1 MAGGQER
8 ILRRRIK
15 SVQSTKKITKA
26 MELIAASR
34 IVKAMNR
41 ISAARPYYEELVGV
55 VRDLSSSSGLPKS
68 VFLSD
73 APSSETKGILAI
85 TADRTLCGAYNS
97 SVLRAAERLSAK
109 YGSEGKRT
117 FLVAVGRR
125 ASSYFKYREVPLAAS
140 FFDVTDRP
148 TYDQARSIA
157 APILK
162 AYESG
167 QVESFVIISN
177 RFYSAGNQQLET
189 TNLLPLDPEK
199 FGPTDDSLSLDFE
212 IEPSPEAIID
222 PLLRMYV
229 EETIFAILLEASAA
243 EHAARQRAMK
253 AASDNA
259 EELIK
264 TLSRVMNRA
273 RQDSITTEITEIV
286 GGAEALGSR
295 SNEIDESYLLT
306 YSNWNGTRL

>member
-34 IVKAMNR
+34 IVKAMAR

-55 VRDLSSSSGLPKS
+55 VRDLSASSGLPKS
-68 VFLSD
+68 VFLGT
-73 APSSETKGILAI
+73 APVADKKGILAI

-97 SVLRAAERLSAK
+97 SVLRATERQVQA
-109 YGSEGKRT
+109 YRQVGKGT
-117 FLVAVGRR
+117 FLVAVGRK
-125 ASSYFKYREVPLAAS
+125 ANSYLKYREVPVESS
-140 FFDVTDRP
+140 FTEVTDRP
-148 TYDQARSIA
+148 VYDDARRIA
-157 APILK
+157 APILE

-167 QVESFVIISN
+167 QVESFDIISN
-177 RFYSAGNQQLET
+177 RFYSAGNQQLEIT
-189 TNLLPLDPEK
+189 PLLPLDPSK
-199 FGPTDDSLSLDFE
+199 FGSREDVQTLDFE
-212 IEPSPEAIID
+212 VEPSPEAIID
-222 PLLRMYV
+222 PLLRIYV

-264 TLSRVMNRA
+264 TLSRIMNRA

-286 GGAEALGSR
+286 GGAEALGAGSKV
-295 SNEIDESYLLT
+295 IDESYLLT
-306 YSNWNGTRL
+306 YSNRGTASA

>member
-34 IVKAMNR
+34 IVKAMAR

-55 VRDLSSSSGLPKS
+55 VRDLSASSGLPKS
-68 VFLSD
+68 VFLGA
-73 APSSETKGILAI
+73 APVADKKGILAI

-97 SVLRAAERLSAK
+97 SVLRATERQIQSFKKADKGL
-109 YGSEGKRT
+109 
-117 FLVAVGRR
+117 FLIAVGRK
-125 ASSYFKYREVPLAAS
+125 ANSYLKYREVPIEAS
-140 FFDVTDRP
+140 FTGITDRP
-148 TYDQARSIA
+148 TYDDARAIA
-157 APILK
+157 APLLE

-167 QVESFVIISN
+167 QVESFDIISN
-177 RFYSAGNQQLET
+177 RFYSAGNQQLEVT
-189 TNLLPLDPEK
+189 PLLPLDLAR
-199 FGPTDDSLSLDFE
+199 FGSTESVQSLDFE
-212 IEPSPEAIID
+212 IEPSPEAIVD
-222 PLLRMYV
+222 PLLRMFV

-286 GGAEALGSR
+286 GGAEALGSG
-295 SNEIDESYLLT
+295 SKVIDESYLMA
-306 YSNWNGTRL
+306 YSKMEPADA

>member
-34 IVKAMNR
+34 IVKAMAR
-41 ISAARPYYEELVGV
+41 ISSARPYYEELVGV
-55 VRDLSSSSGLPKS
+55 VRDVATSSGLPKS
-68 VFLSD
+68 IFLGE
-73 APSSETKGILAI
+73 APVADKKGLLAI

-97 SVLRAAERLSAK
+97 SVLRATERQIQAFRQNGK
-109 YGSEGKRT
+109 GS
-117 FLVAVGRR
+117 FLVTVGRK
-125 ASSYFKYREVPLAAS
+125 ANSYLRYREVPVEAS
-140 FFDVTDRP
+140 FTEVTDRP
-148 TYDQARSIA
+148 TYDQARQIA
-157 APILK
+157 LPILQ
-162 AYESG
+162 AYEAG
-167 QVESFVIISN
+167 ELESVDIISN
-177 RFYSAGNQQLET
+177 RFYSAGNQRLEIT
-189 TNLLPLDPEK
+189 QLLPLDPEK
-199 FGPTDDSLSLDFE
+199 FGSRENNQSLDFE

-222 PLLRMYV
+222 PLLRMFV

-264 TLSRVMNRA
+264 TLSRIMNRA

-286 GGAEALGSR
+286 GGAEALGAGSKI
-295 SNEIDESYLLT
+295 IDESYLLT
-306 YSNWNGTRL
+306 YSNRGPVDV

>member
-34 IVKAMNR
+34 IVKAMGR
-41 ISAARPYYEELVGV
+41 ISAAKPYYEELLGV
-55 VRDLSSSSGLPKS
+55 VRDIVASSGLPSS
-68 VFLSD
+68 VFLGEP
-73 APSSETKGILAI
+73 PSAEKRGILTI

-97 SVLRAAERLSAK
+97 SALRATERLMRTYSE
-109 YGSEGKRT
+109 EGKDSFIVT
-117 FLVAVGRR
+117 VGRR
-125 ASSYFKYREVPLAAS
+125 ASSYFRYREVPVMAS

-157 APILK
+157 APILA

-167 QVESFVIISN
+167 EVESVVIISN
-177 RFYSAGNQQLET
+177 RFFSAGNQQLVT
-189 TNLLPLDPEK
+189 TPLLPIDPTSFVTAE
-199 FGPTDDSLSLDFE
+199 SAASLDFE

-222 PLLRMYV
+222 QLLRLFV

-286 GGAEALGSR
+286 GGAEALGAGKKR
-295 SNEIDESYLLT
+295 IDESYLLT
-306 YSNWNGTRL
+306 YVSGGIANV

>member
-34 IVKAMNR
+34 IVKAMSR

-55 VRDLSSSSGLPKS
+55 VRDLSASSGLPRS
-68 VFLSD
+68 VFLGA
-73 APSSETKGILAI
+73 APVADKKGILAI

-97 SVLRAAERLSAK
+97 SVLRATERQVQANRQVGK
-109 YGSEGKRT
+109 GS
-117 FLVAVGRR
+117 FLVAVGRK
-125 ASSYFKYREVPLAAS
+125 ANSYLKYREVPVESS
-140 FFDVTDRP
+140 FTEVTDRP
-148 TYDQARSIA
+148 AYDDARRIA
-157 APILK
+157 APILE

-167 QVESFVIISN
+167 QVESFDIISN
-177 RFYSAGNQQLET
+177 RFYSAGNQQLEIT
-189 TNLLPLDPEK
+189 QLLPLDPSK
-199 FGPTDDSLSLDFE
+199 FGSREDIQPLDFE
-212 IEPSPEAIID
+212 VEPSPEAIID
-222 PLLRMYV
+222 PLLRIYV

-286 GGAEALGSR
+286 GGAEALGAGSKV
-295 SNEIDESYLLT
+295 IDESYLLS
-306 YSNWNGTRL
+306 YSNKRTASA

>member
-34 IVKAMNR
+34 IVKAMGR
-41 ISAARPYYEELVGV
+41 ISGAKPYYQEFLGV
-55 VRDLSSSSGLPKS
+55 VRDIAASSGLPNS
-68 VFLSD
+68 VFLGEPPAAD
-73 APSSETKGILAI
+73 KKGILTI

-97 SVLRAAERLSAK
+97 SALRATERLVGA
-109 YGSEGKRT
+109 YREEGKDSFIVT
-117 FLVAVGRR
+117 VGRR
-125 ASSYFKYREVPLAAS
+125 ASSYFRYREVPVMAS
-140 FFDVTDRP
+140 FLDVTDRP

-157 APILK
+157 APILA

-167 QVESFVIISN
+167 EVESVVIISN
-177 RFYSAGNQQLET
+177 RFYSAGNQQLVT
-189 TNLLPLDPEK
+189 TPLLPIDPTSFVTEE
-199 FGPTDDSLSLDFE
+199 SRVSLDFE

-222 PLLRMYV
+222 QLLRLFV

-286 GGAEALGSR
+286 GGAEALGAGAKR
-295 SNEIDESYLLT
+295 VDESYLLT
-306 YSNWNGTRL
+306 YVSGGVTNA

>member
-34 IVKAMNR
+34 IVKAMGR
-41 ISAARPYYEELVGV
+41 IAAARPYYEELIGV
-55 VRDLSSSSGLPKS
+55 VRDLSASAGLPKS
-68 VFLSD
+68 VFLG
-73 APSSETKGILAI
+73 APPEAASKGILAI

-97 SVLRAAERLSAK
+97 SVLRSAERLSAR
-109 YGSEGKRT
+109 YRSEGKGVV
-117 FLVAVGRR
+117 LVTVGRR
-125 ASSYFKYREVPLAAS
+125 ASSYFKYREVPTAAS

-157 APILK
+157 APILE

-167 QVESFVIISN
+167 QVENFVIISN

-189 TNLLPLDPEK
+189 TQLLPLDPEK
-199 FGPTDDSLSLDFE
+199 FGPSDDTQALDFE

-222 PLLRMYV
+222 PLLRMFV
-229 EETIFAILLEASAA
+229 EETIFALLLEASAA

-286 GGAEALGSR
+286 GGAEALKVGS
-295 SNEIDESYLLT
+295 NQIDQSYLLT
-306 YSNWNGTRL
+306 YSGRKVSR

>member
-34 IVKAMNR
+34 IVKAMAR

-55 VRDLSSSSGLPKS
+55 VRDLSASSGLPKS
-68 VFLSD
+68 VFLGEPPVAD
-73 APSSETKGILAI
+73 KKGILAI

-97 SVLRAAERLSAK
+97 SVLRAAEKQVQSFSKA
-109 YGSEGKRT
+109 GKGL

-125 ASSYFKYREVPLAAS
+125 ANSYLKYRGVAIEAS
-140 FFDVTDRP
+140 FVGMTDRP
-148 TYDQARSIA
+148 TYDDAREIA
-157 APILK
+157 APILA

-167 QVESFVIISN
+167 QVESFDIISN
-177 RFYSAGNQQLET
+177 RFYSAGNQQLEVT
-189 TNLLPLDPEK
+189 QLLPLDPAK
-199 FGPTDDSLSLDFE
+199 FGSRENAQSFDFE

-222 PLLRMYV
+222 PLLRMFV

-264 TLSRVMNRA
+264 TLSRIMNRA

-286 GGAEALGSR
+286 GGAEALGAGSKV
-295 SNEIDESYLLT
+295 IDESFLLT
-306 YSNWNGTRL
+306 YSNRENASA

>member
-34 IVKAMNR
+34 IVKAMAR
-41 ISAARPYYEELVGV
+41 ISAARPYYEQLKGV
-55 VRDLSSSSGLPKS
+55 VSDISASSGLPKS
-68 VFLSD
+68 IFLD
-73 APSSETKGILAI
+73 VPPSADKKGILAI

-97 SVLRAAERLSAK
+97 SVLRATERLIQS
-109 YGSEGKRT
+109 YESQGKSGY
-117 FLVAVGRR
+117 LVTVGRR
-125 ASSYFKYREVPLAAS
+125 ANSYLKYREVRVEAS
-140 FFDVTDRP
+140 FVDVTDRP
-148 TYDQARSIA
+148 TYEQAKKIA
-157 APILK
+157 APILH
-162 AYESG
+162 AYEAG
-167 QVESFVIISN
+167 EVESFVIISN

-189 TNLLPLDPEK
+189 TALLPIDPLN
-199 FGPTDDSLSLDFE
+199 FGEIDKSVSLDFE

-222 PLLRMYV
+222 PLLRMLV

-264 TLSRVMNRA
+264 TLSRIMNRA
-273 RQDSITTEITEIV
+273 RQDAITTEITEIV
-286 GGAEALGSR
+286 GGAEALGAGSR
-295 SNEIDESYLLT
+295 IIDESYLMTLKNKEAR
-306 YSNWNGTRL
+306 SA